1 MVTSPESP
9 PFTSSTSPAPCGE
22 RNIFGTIHDNLSRS
36 TERIDNA
43 MKKIKSNINNSTET
57 SNVDQSQIDYSAII
71 SIKKPEIIYLDSS
84 NSSNNNSNMD
94 CDQVV
99 PQPSQAALQA
109 EPKNKSDHTLD
120 IQETS
125 LQQNS
130 QTDPIKSP
138 PNSSIYRT
146 PPSSIRSDSISD
158 LNEEDIIELN
168 KIP

>member
-1 MVTSPESP
+1 
-9 PFTSSTSPAPCGE
+9 
-22 RNIFGTIHDNLSRS
+22 
-36 TERIDNA
+36 
-43 MKKIKSNINNSTET
+43 MKKIKSNINYSTES

-94 CDQVV
+94 CVQVA
-99 PQPSQAALQA
+99 PQPSQALPQT
-109 EPKNKSDHTLD
+109 ELKTKSDETPD
-120 IQETS
+120 VDETS

-130 QTDPIKSP
+130 QSDLIKSP